1 MGFDLMGKK
10 GSFSTNIAGWGYLF
24 NLAFENGWAPEG
36 TKTPGTIQMINPYG
50 DGPYPEILDNWCGS
64 YFSNDFQV
72 VTEEDATN
80 MANALERSLDFQAT
94 EYDRLTRELIN
105 LCRSGDFLIL

>member
-64 YFSNDFQV
+64 YFSNDLQV

-80 MANALERSLDFQAT
+80 MANALDRSLEFKVSDDD
-94 EYDRLTRELIN
+94 EWLREFIMFA
-105 LCRSGDFLIL
+105 RSGDFVIT